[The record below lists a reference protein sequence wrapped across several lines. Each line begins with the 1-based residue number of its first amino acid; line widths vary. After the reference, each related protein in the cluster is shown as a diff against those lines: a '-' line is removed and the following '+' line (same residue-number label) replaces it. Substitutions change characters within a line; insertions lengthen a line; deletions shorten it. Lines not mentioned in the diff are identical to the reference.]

1 MASNGLKICYAILD
15 FDSGKNVTPVQLRGF
30 MAHLFANISEF
41 HHHSDDSYHYP
52 LIQYKRV
59 DGKLSVVGIEQ
70 FADIVYNSMA
80 NFDHITTE
88 RQKIP
93 LNNIELKNT
102 MYHPQ
107 QELTE
112 YKFSSP
118 WIALNEKNYPIYKSL
133 RKDEQK
139 IFLEKILV
147 GNILSMLK
155 GLKIFIDFKIVVKI
169 KNFKTVTTTAH
180 HNKFAGFFCQWE
192 SNLILPD
199 YLGLGKSVSKG
210 FGVVTRMK

>member
-1 MASNGLKICYAILD
+1 MASNGIKICYAMLD

-30 MAHLFANISEF
+30 MAHLFTNISEF

-59 DGKLSVVGIEQ
+59 NGKLSVVGIEQ
-70 FADIVYNSMA
+70 FADVVYDNMT

-93 LNNIELKNT
+93 LNNIELKKI
-102 MYHPQ
+102 MYYPK

-118 WIALNEKNYPIYKSL
+118 WIALNEKNYPRYKSL
-133 RKDEQK
+133 RKYDRK
-139 IFLEKILV
+139 IFLEKILI

-155 GLKIFIDFKIVVKI
+155 GLKIFVDFKIIVKI
-169 KNFKTVTTTAH
+169 KNFKTVTATVH
-180 HNKFAGFFCQWE
+180 QNNFVGFFCQWE
-192 SNLILPD
+192 SNLILPN
-199 YLGLGKSVSKG
+199 YLGLGKSISKG
-210 FGVVTRMK
+210 FGVVTRVK